1 APRCTRRDEDEG
13 VIVSLRAR
21 LGALAALL
29 VLGGLIAGGVAAWA
43 VANDVIAHDARVAV
57 VVGTTTISVL
67 LVLGGVVLVHRALRP
82 FLGLVRASREIAQG
96 RHPDEALN
104 SISLNGELREI
115 ADGMR
120 TLALRLREI
129 DATDRRFLMS
139 ISHELRT
146 PLTAITGHAQAIE
159 DFADDPEMRGQSVQV
174 IRKEAERLERL
185 VEDIVDLARLRS
197 NRFTTVTETVWL
209 DELGEHLLAIFDG
222 SSPDAETAPG
232 ASRVNVI
239 GDFQH
244 VMLHSD
250 GHRILQI
257 LRNLVGNG
265 LRYATTSVR
274 VTGQRT
280 GGHVRLVVVN
290 DGEPI
295 NELQRDRI
303 FEPFV
308 GTKRE
313 GGLGLGLAI
322 GRELAWALGG
332 NLRCLDRE
340 DGAEFELLLPLE
352 PPDFDR

>member
-1 APRCTRRDEDEG
+1 M
-13 VIVSLRAR
+13 IMSLRAR

-29 VLGGLIAGGVAAWA
+29 VLGGLAVGGIAAW
-43 VANDVIAHDARVAV
+43 VIVSDVTHRDARAAV
-57 VVGTTTISVL
+57 VVGTATVAVL
-67 LVLGGVVLVHRALRP
+67 LVIGGVLLVHRQLAP
-82 FLGLVRASREIAQG
+82 FLHLVRASREITQG
-96 RHPDEALN
+96 RHPDEALG
-104 SISLNGELREI
+104 SIRLDGELAEI

-159 DFADDPEMRGQSVQV
+159 DFADEPEMRGQSVQV

-197 NRFTTVTETVWL
+197 NRFTTVTESVYL

-222 SSPDAETAPG
+222 SSPGAEPAPG
-232 ASRVNVI
+232 AARVDVA
-239 GDFQH
+239 GDFEH

-250 GHRILQI
+250 GQRILQI

-265 LRYATTSVR
+265 LRYADTTVT
-274 VTGQRT
+274 VTGERT
-280 GGHVRLVVVN
+280 SGGHVKLAVFN

-295 NELQRDRI
+295 SELQRERI

-332 NLRCLDRE
+332 NLRCVDRV

>member
-1 APRCTRRDEDEG
+1 

-29 VLGGLIAGGVAAWA
+29 VLGGLIVGAIATWVIVDDVVAPGSRAAIVIGGATIA
-43 VANDVIAHDARVAV
+43 VLLIL
-57 VVGTTTISVL
+57 GGVL
-67 LVLGGVVLVHRALRP
+67 LVHRTLAP
-82 FLGLVRASREIAQG
+82 FMGLVRASREITQG
-96 RHPDEALN
+96 RHPDEAFAPVPL
-104 SISLNGELREI
+104 SGELREI

-129 DATDRRFLMS
+129 DATDRQFLMS

-159 DFADDPEMRGQSVQV
+159 DFADDPEMRGNSLGV
-174 IRKEAERLERL
+174 IRREAERLERL

-197 NRFTTVTETVWL
+197 NRFTTVTESVWL

-222 SSPDAETAPG
+222 GAAGLGGAPVAVSG
-232 ASRVNVI
+232 TF
-239 GDFQH
+239 DH
-244 VMLHSD
+244 VLFHSD

-265 LRYATTSVR
+265 LRYARTGVQ
-274 VTGQRT
+274 VTGERV
-280 GGHVRLVVVN
+280 GGHVRLAVCN

-295 NELQRDRI
+295 NELQRERI

-322 GRELAWALGG
+322 GRERAWALGG
-332 NLRCLDRE
+332 NLRCIERS
-340 DGAEFELLLPLE
+340 DGAEFELTLPLE
-352 PPDFDR
+352 PPAFGR

>member
-1 APRCTRRDEDEG
+1 M
-13 VIVSLRAR
+13 SLRAR

-29 VLGGLIAGGVAAWA
+29 VLGGLAVGGLAAW
-43 VANDVIAHDARVAV
+43 VIVNDGIDGDARSAV
-57 VVGTTTISVL
+57 VVGTATVAVL
-67 LVLGGVVLVHRALRP
+67 LVLGGVLLVHRQLAP
-82 FLGLVRASREIAQG
+82 FLGLVRASREITQG
-96 RHPDEALN
+96 RHPDEALRDIPL
-104 SISLNGELREI
+104 SGELAEI

-129 DATDRRFLMS
+129 DATDRQFLMS

-159 DFADDPEMRGQSVQV
+159 DFADEPEMRGQSVQV

-197 NRFTTVTETVWL
+197 NRFTTVTESVYL

-222 SSPDAETAPG
+222 SSHEAEPAPG
-232 ASRVNVI
+232 AARVDVA
-239 GDFQH
+239 GEFEH

-250 GHRILQI
+250 GQRILQI

-265 LRYATTSVR
+265 LRYAATTVT
-274 VTGQRT
+274 VTGHRT
-280 GGHVRLVVVN
+280 GGHVKLAVFN

-295 NELQRDRI
+295 SELQRDRI

-332 NLRCLDRE
+332 NLRCVDRS
-340 DGAEFELLLPLE
+340 DGAEFELMLPLE